1 MAFGFRERYKKK
13 FGKEFMPLQ
22 YDNSKKPYATF
33 NNDPSQ
39 TEPEH
44 QDSTD
49 INKMLKRA
57 IQGLDVRGAK
67 SMGKWEEGTVDDTTQ
82 TLLSIKLE
90 KKELE
95 DYLSNL
101 PKDELTSEQ
110 LSLIDPKLVKQFG
123 LYPKR
128 QDQIQNDELNDEKD
142 KGPSPKKI
150 YKKAK
155 QSDSSENDDRD

>member
-1 MAFGFRERYKKK
+1 
-13 FGKEFMPLQ
+13 MPLQ

-49 INKMLKRA
+49 INKMLRRA
-57 IQGLDVRGAK
+57 LQGLDVRGSDK
-67 SMGKWEEGTVDDTTQ
+67 PQVYGDDDTTQ

-90 KKELE
+90 KQELE

-123 LYPKR
+123 LIPKR
-128 QDQIQNDELNDEKD
+128 QDLIQNDELNDEKD